1 MPWKT
6 AFRQPKTFAGIWSK
20 ARDGA
25 TERRAASGDS
35 REYANTSKVWGSWK
49 KTVAVTNGVFAV
61 SAGAFHVTGLFFIK
75 ESIMN
80 VLKAKNYLLGFGLAL
95 MGVGSMA
102 QTAAVSF
109 SGAVNSASCVLTVS
123 ATGGTQTQAT
133 SFTLPTASSS
143 ALGTSG
149 NTAGKTTFY
158 MGVTSCSTAAAITPK
173 LYLSSAGA
181 SGGYLTTGITN
192 VVLELLDASG
202 NSLSLTS
209 SPTAYPGTTWA
220 SFTPAATGTY
230 YEKSFSVQYRA
241 TGAGGSGTVSGASMT
256 VALLYS

>member
-1 MPWKT
+1 MAKIV
-6 AFRQPKTFAGIWSK
+6 RL
-20 ARDGA
+20 
-25 TERRAASGDS
+25 TESQLKGLI
-35 REYANTSKVWGSWK
+35 NKVIAEQNL
-49 KTVAVTNGVFAV
+49 AVGQNFQ
-61 SAGAFHVTGLFFIK
+61 K
-75 ESIMN
+75 
-80 VLKAKNYLLGFGLAL
+80 
-95 MGVGSMA
+95 
-102 QTAAVSF
+102 
-109 SGAVNSASCVLTVS
+109 
-123 ATGGTQTQAT
+123 GTQTGAVAGQQARQAVNKAVT
-133 SFTLPTASSS
+133 SA
-143 ALGTSG
+143 ANLGKEVVVTI
-149 NTAGKTTFY
+149 GKTTFY